1 MIEDRLNH
9 NPGQN
14 EYLSLYKRYFD
25 FIIATISIIITSPIM
40 LLAAAA
46 IKFSSKGPIFFRQ
59 FRVGLNGRIFSC
71 YKFRTMDDALNYSE
85 NHRPS
90 DSDLIRLGILDKT
103 KNDKRITKVG
113 SILRKTSI
121 DELPQ
126 LFNVLTG
133 EMSIIGPRPLIPF
146 MLEPF
151 PDLKQIRC
159 TVLPGIT
166 GLWQVKGR
174 GKNRT
179 VLDMINYDL
188 EYIAHVSFTV
198 DIKILLLTIPA
209 LFKTDE
215 AY

>member
-1 MIEDRLNH
+1 MIENDLDYNLE
-9 NPGQN
+9 QN
-14 EYLSLYKRYFD
+14 KYLTTYKRYFD
-25 FIIATISIIITSPIM
+25 FVLATISIIISAPIM

-46 IKFSSKGPIFFRQ
+46 IIISSKGPIFFNQ
-59 FRVGLNGRIFSC
+59 FRVGLNGELFNC
-71 YKFRTMDDALNYSE
+71 YKFRTMYDDINYSV
-85 NHRPS
+85 HHKRS
-90 DSDLIRLGILDKT
+90 DSKLMRLGILDKT

-113 SILRKTSI
+113 SFLRKTSI

-126 LFNVLTG
+126 LFNVLFG
-133 EMSIIGPRPLIPF
+133 QMSMIGPRPLIPF

-166 GLWQVKGR
+166 GMWQVKDR

-188 EYIAHVSFTV
+188 EYITNVSFIL
-198 DIKILLLTIPA
+198 DIRILLLTIPA
-209 LFKTDE
+209 LFKTDG

>member
-1 MIEDRLNH
+1 MIENNLDYNLE
-9 NPGQN
+9 QN
-14 EYLSLYKRYFD
+14 KYLTTFKRYFD
-25 FIIATISIIITSPIM
+25 FVLATISIIISAPIM

-46 IKFSSKGPIFFRQ
+46 IIFSSKGPIFFNQ
-59 FRVGLNGRIFSC
+59 FRVGLNGELFNC
-71 YKFRTMDDALNYSE
+71 YKFRTMYDDINYSV
-85 NHRPS
+85 NQKRG
-90 DSDLIRLGILDKT
+90 DSKLMRLGILDKT

-113 SILRKTSI
+113 SFLRKTSI

-126 LFNVLTG
+126 LFNVLFG
-133 EMSIIGPRPLIPF
+133 QMSMIGPRPLIPF

-166 GLWQVKGR
+166 GMWQVKGR

-188 EYIAHVSFTV
+188 EYITNVSFIL
-198 DIKILLLTIPA
+198 DIRILFLTIPA
-209 LFKTDE
+209 LFKTDG